1 MLNNKLFIFMKIKNL
16 IYGSDLDEGIIA
28 NLSNKIKQSFGS
40 SDSSSEKLVTD
51 QNGAKVFVKGKKIHR
66 EGGPAV
72 LETDGTLKWMVNGK
86 YHREDGPAII
96 SPDGTAH
103 WMINGKHHR
112 ENGPAY
118 VGFISGRNWELK
130 WIKNGVLN
138 RYPEPAVVSYADT
151 PVFYYNGKRVS
162 NLEGLRTLEKT
173 GVKWES
179 DEDYKNYGPGVTKN
193 LWHQEY
199 ENHKRDFSVKA
210 SSPYR

>member
-1 MLNNKLFIFMKIKNL
+1 
-16 IYGSDLDEGIIA
+16 
-28 NLSNKIKQSFGS
+28 
-40 SDSSSEKLVTD
+40 
-51 QNGAKVFVKGKKIHR
+51 
-66 EGGPAV
+66 

-173 GVKWES
+173 GVKWEA

-193 LWHQEY
+193 LWNQEY